1 MQLVNLVSR
10 VHVKRLIDDRA
21 RLASMASGARKVR
34 DYSLNLRISL
44 REEWQMMFSRRD
56 MLAATAVGGAMTAAT
71 MNTAPRRP
79 CRQKWPCTGVAL
91 VIVGGLMTTVQAAES
106 GEGMGL
112 RNLTSATITQL
123 YASPVGQNTF
133 GPDQIA
139 LVPGHAVDHDKILK
153 PTDIAPGRYELRIS
167 DNTGRVCW
175 VRNITLEA
183 NEVVPLQDKDLTDCK
198 P

>member
-1 MQLVNLVSR
+1 MIES
-10 VHVKRLIDDRA
+10 
-21 RLASMASGARKVR
+21 SMAK
-34 DYSLNLRISL
+34 
-44 REEWQMMFSRRD
+44 QMTRSNQRTPPLGR
-56 MLAATAVGGAMTAAT
+56 L
-71 MNTAPRRP
+71 
-79 CRQKWPCTGVAL
+79 CRQKWSCTGAAL
-91 VIVGGLMTTVQAAES
+91 FIFGGLMATAQAAES

-133 GPDQIA
+133 GSDQIA
-139 LVPGHAVDHDKILK
+139 LVPGHAVYHGKILK
-153 PTDIAPGRYELRIS
+153 LTDTAPARYELRIA